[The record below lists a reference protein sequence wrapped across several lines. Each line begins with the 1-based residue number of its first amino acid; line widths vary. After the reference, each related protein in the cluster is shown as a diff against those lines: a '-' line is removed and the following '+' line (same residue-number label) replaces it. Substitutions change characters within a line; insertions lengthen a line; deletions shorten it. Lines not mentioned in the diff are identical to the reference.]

1 MRLMTLRFI
10 FSDSFLYMA
19 TLFLCAMA
27 ILFSVLAY
35 YFRKP
40 GIKGM
45 FGALLI
51 SAVFMAA
58 LSVFQFHETGGMASV
73 YELWRAHM

>member
-1 MRLMTLRFI
+1 MMLITLRFI
-10 FSDSFLYMA
+10 FSDGFLYMA

-40 GIKGM
+40 GIRGM
-45 FGALLI
+45 FGAFLI
-51 SAVFMAA
+51 SAVFMVA
-58 LSVFQFHETGGMASV
+58 LSGFQLHETGGIASV
-73 YELWRAHM
+73 CEFWRARM